1 MALGINTNL
10 ASLSAQ
16 RALNSTQSDTN
27 QAMQRLSTGLRI
39 NSAKDDA
46 AGMAVTSRFT
56 AQINGMNQASRNA
69 SDAVS
74 MLQTAEGGLQSI
86 TDNLQR
92 VRELAVQASSDSI
105 TATDRGYLDT
115 EVQQLIEE
123 INRVASSTQYNGTS
137 LLSGSYASTGLTIQV
152 GANNTTNDSME
163 VKIGDFK
170 TSTIGAQ
177 AQVVTGTSTLNG
189 ATLDGANALSFTVQ
203 TGSGSAQT
211 VTVGANTTG
220 NAGGSSYAGDI
231 KTKVEAADSNITVT
245 VGKSVFDMGAYT
257 APTGAIAS
265 DKMTF
270 TVNGTTHDIFFT
282 DDGLS
287 TGNAQQSTA
296 AEMTTLL
303 SAKLQGSDA
312 GFSVT
317 NNAGSLTIEHSD
329 GRNLDVSV
337 SSSVAASTGLS
348 PTGSNAS
355 VANGTGKGYGSIT
368 MTATNNAITV
378 GGTDQAKVTAATA
391 STGHTVTTAASGT
404 VLTSVKVDDRAEANK
419 AIVAVDTALNQVAK
433 GRAELGAFQSR
444 FESVISNL
452 NIGSENAQA
461 GRSRVLD
468 TDFAVESANLA
479 KNQVLQQAGM
489 SVLAQA
495 NALPQQV
502 LALLQ

>member
-27 QAMQRLSTGLRI
+27 QAMQRLSPGLRI

-92 VRELAVQASSDSI
+92 IRELAVQASSDSI
-105 TATDRGYLDT
+105 TATDRGYLNT
-115 EVQQLIEE
+115 EAQQLILE

-137 LLSGSYASTGLTIQV
+137 LLSGTYASSGLTIQV
-152 GANNTTNDSME
+152 GANNTGNDSMD

-177 AQVVTGTSTLNG
+177 AAVVTGTSTLNG

-211 VTVGANTTG
+211 VSVAANTTG

-231 KTKVEAADSNITVT
+231 KTKVEAADANIAVT
-245 VGKSVFDMGAYT
+245 VGASSFDLGAYT
-257 APTGAIAS
+257 AATGAAS
-265 DKMTF
+265 TEKMTV
-270 TVNGTTHDIFFT
+270 TVNGTAHDIFFSAAGT
-282 DDGLS
+282 SG
-287 TGNAQQSTA
+287 GAAQQHTA
-296 AEMTTLL
+296 AQFTALL
-303 SAKLQGSDA
+303 QTSLQSSDA

-317 NNAGSLTIEHSD
+317 NNAGSLTIGHSD
-329 GRNLDVSV
+329 GRNLDVAV
-337 SSSVAASTGLS
+337 SDGATAAGGSTDATVG
-348 PTGSNAS
+348 TA
-355 VANGTGKGYGSIT
+355 TGKAYGSIT
-368 MTATNNAITV
+368 MTATNNVITV

-391 STGHTVTTAASGT
+391 STGHTVTSAAAGT
-404 VLTSVKVDDRAEANK
+404 VLSSVKVDDKAEANK
-419 AIVAVDTALNQVAK
+419 AIVAVDTALDQVAK

>member
-92 VRELAVQASSDSI
+92 IRELAVQASSDSI

-115 EVQQLIEE
+115 EVQQLITE

-170 TSTIGAQ
+170 TSAMGTGTATIS
-177 AQVVTGTSTLNG
+177 GTSTVAG
-189 ATLDGANALSFTVQ
+189 ATLDGANALSFTVK
-203 TGSGSAQT
+203 SGSSAAAT
-211 VTVGANTTG
+211 VTVAANA
-220 NAGGSSYAGDI
+220 AGDNTKNYASDI
-231 KTKVEAADSNITVT
+231 KTAVEAADNDISVT
-245 VGKSVFDMGAYT
+245 VGKSSFDLGAYT
-257 APTGAIAS
+257 ASTGAVKTEKI
-265 DKMTF
+265 TF
-270 TVNGTTHDIFFT
+270 TVNSVAYDVNFDTLGDGNGT
-282 DDGLS
+282 
-287 TGNAQQSTA
+287 AQDHTA
-296 AEMTTLL
+296 AELAALL
-303 SAKLQGSDA
+303 QTKMQVTDA
-312 GFSVT
+312 GFTVVESSG
-317 NNAGSLTIEHSD
+317 NLTIEHSD
-329 GRNLDVSV
+329 GRNLDVAVTGGTS
-337 SSSVAASTGLS
+337 AAGTNAGVV
-348 PTGSNAS
+348 NAS
-355 VANGTGKGYGSIT
+355 GKGYGSIS
-368 MTATNNAITV
+368 MSATAQIITV
-378 GGTDQAKVTAATA
+378 GGTDQANVTSATT
-391 STGHTVTTAASGT
+391 STGHTTSGGGTA
-404 VLTSVKVDDRAEANK
+404 LTSVKVDDRPEANK
-419 AIVAVDTALNQVAK
+419 AIVAVDNALNHVAK